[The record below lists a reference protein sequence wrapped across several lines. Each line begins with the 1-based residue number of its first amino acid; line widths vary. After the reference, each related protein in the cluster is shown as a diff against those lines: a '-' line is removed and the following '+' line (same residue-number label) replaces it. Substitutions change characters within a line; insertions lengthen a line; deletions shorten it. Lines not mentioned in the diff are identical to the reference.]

1 MKPNTRKFVA
11 HVRRHLAEYGFTL
24 HLGNGRR
31 VNSNEGWRAE
41 GYFDA
46 GEKCIKVGKGGIQWL
61 ETLVHEYAHFLQWLD
76 SSNSLVN
83 TEDRAARLVQ
93 DYLHAGKGNLTSAV
107 MSAFRRVMLFE
118 RDAEMRAVRC
128 ITIHN
133 LDINIENYI
142 RRANMY
148 IYTHYINMTLR
159 KYNFKKS
166 PFHSPKVISEMPATF
181 RAKSHKSCPNR
192 IFRMLK
198 AYY

>member
-1 MKPNTRKFVA
+1 MKANTRKFVN
-11 HVRRHLAEYGFTL
+11 HVRNHLAEYGFTL

-46 GEKCIKVGKGGIQWL
+46 GSKCIKVGKGGIQWL

-76 SSNSLVN
+76 SSDSLAN
-83 TEDRAARLVQ
+83 REDKAARLVQ
-93 DYLHAGKGNLTSAV
+93 DYLHAGKGDLTPAV
-107 MSAFRRVMLFE
+107 VKAFRRVMLFE

-133 LDINIENYI
+133 LDINLDNYI
-142 RRANMY
+142 KRANMY
-148 IYTHYINMTLR
+148 IYTHYINMMLR
-159 KYNFKKS
+159 KWNFKKS

-192 IFRMLK
+192 IFQLLK